1 MLFSTLFLVINTLF
15 SCTLSLCFIYLFLF
29 PLHFFYFCKSF
40 HFSFCGCF
48 LLIVVV
54 NNDTVVLGYVQM
66 NSSCY
71 SNKKEKPKQV
81 VINKRKNKTKYKAK
95 QKTSRDGKDFKRFRQ
110 ITKDEI

>member
-1 MLFSTLFLVINTLF
+1 MV
-15 SCTLSLCFIYLFLF
+15 
-29 PLHFFYFCKSF
+29 
-40 HFSFCGCF
+40 
-48 LLIVVV
+48 VVV